1 MHDEVRGTGGQRTQ
15 ALAARVYKP
24 TRCKQCSEVKVAL
37 DQWDQDL
44 KLYEKT
50 SGVCTE
56 DTKLYSIRQ
65 IVPDELEQDIVRNA
79 HTLKAYPEVREYVDE
94 QVQLKREIGAK
105 KSSTLDST
113 HHFELSDAEKVNEMY
128 ACIMYNEE
136 EEGVERDTQEK
147 FDMIMSFVKGGGKGG
162 KGGGGKFEGNCNH
175 CGKWGHRLRD
185 CWEKDKEMQQK
196 GKGKGKEGG
205 KGGGFSGGFSKGQW
219 GGGGGKGSG
228 GGGGKGQWGGGGT
241 GFHGGGG
248 KGYSGDWGKGGSQ
261 LNNFQ
266 YQTQDFQSSPNQS
279 AGGWSLNC
287 SEVFL
292 EPKKTCKVLPQALQP
307 PGLQPRV
314 LSSGGFDALM
324 VSDEDEAMWP
334 ELNMMVEASEDEH
347 KEKCFH
353 VVKDPALKVEK
364 KKKKI
369 WKTFSGVESDAR
381 MGKEKIVVGKTSIEE
396 ALAEF
401 RTKRT
406 DLCKS
411 DTVCPLFME
420 PRIDQALSNEE
431 EPEHFKVD
439 EQGWTRVRGVM
450 DSGASKSVAQPNMC
464 PQYKL
469 QESVGSKSGRG
480 FKCAGKTSIPSLGQ
494 KHLPI
499 VNRDWAEGT
508 ARYQVADISRPLN
521 SVSEICDGG
530 GRHGSQVVFGR
541 TGGIIYNLDTGKE
554 TYFDREEGI
563 YILEFWVPPECNQVF
578 QGQGR

>member
-1 MHDEVRGTGGQRTQ
+1 M
-15 ALAARVYKP
+15 
-24 TRCKQCSEVKVAL
+24 
-37 DQWDQDL
+37 
-44 KLYEKT
+44 
-50 SGVCTE
+50 
-56 DTKLYSIRQ
+56 
-65 IVPDELEQDIVRNA
+65 
-79 HTLKAYPEVREYVDE
+79 
-94 QVQLKREIGAK
+94 
-105 KSSTLDST
+105 
-113 HHFELSDAEKVNEMY
+113 
-128 ACIMYNEE
+128 
-136 EEGVERDTQEK
+136 
-147 FDMIMSFVKGGGKGG
+147 
-162 KGGGGKFEGNCNH
+162 
-175 CGKWGHRLRD
+175 
-185 CWEKDKEMQQK
+185 
-196 GKGKGKEGG
+196 
-205 KGGGFSGGFSKGQW
+205 
-219 GGGGGKGSG
+219 
-228 GGGGKGQWGGGGT
+228 
-241 GFHGGGG
+241 
-248 KGYSGDWGKGGSQ
+248 
-261 LNNFQ
+261 
-266 YQTQDFQSSPNQS
+266 
-279 AGGWSLNC
+279 
-287 SEVFL
+287 
-292 EPKKTCKVLPQALQP
+292 LPQALQP
-307 PGLQPRV
+307 PGSQPRV
-314 LSSGGFDALM
+314 LISGGFDALM

-334 ELNMMVEASEDEH
+334 ELNMMVEASEDEQ

-353 VVKDPALKVEK
+353 AVKDPALKVEK

-480 FKCAGKTSIPSLGQ
+480 FKCAGKTSIPNLGQ

-563 YILEFWVPPECNQVF
+563 YILEFWVPPEGNQIF